1 MAQTGFYV
9 AVAAI
14 PASVFIYSVS
24 RASKDGEPT
33 TIEKWLNKAM
43 DLSKEWERR
52 NHNTTALI
60 EQAAKDKHLFY
71 NVERNRH
78 IELSYPEYVLL
89 RFGTIQKPGEP
100 WGLGLLREGIF
111 GCRIVWVGHT
121 KPSFCLTRTPCCV
134 RPIGSAPPT
143 GYLASFLAWAWH
155 VQVVIPVAPRKC
167 I

>member
-89 RFGTIQKPGEP
+89 RFGTIQNT
-100 WGLGLLREGIF
+100 R
-111 GCRIVWVGHT
+111 RAVG
-121 KPSFCLTRTPCCV
+121 
-134 RPIGSAPPT
+134 
-143 GYLASFLAWAWH
+143 AWIAT
-155 VQVVIPVAPRKC
+155 
-167 I
+167 